1 MSNKDHSDNV
11 AKMKSMINDTIDN
24 IKTSEEALKAT
35 TGEQQEAI
43 KKKNENRREAIEAW
57 REAIREELS

>member
-24 IKTSEEALKAT
+24 IKTAEEALKAT